1 MRLVFRNSRHGG
13 KKKKKKKKKEK
24 YVESSE
30 GNTNVCENIK
40 NVIFIKLFKL
50 QGVFLYLR
58 PLQPSNLNSWGVVG
72 TTRKFLL
79 LYK

>member
-13 KKKKKKKKKEK
+13 KKKKKKEKKKEK

-58 PLQPSNLNSWGVVG
+58 PLQPSNLNS
-72 TTRKFLL
+72 
-79 LYK
+79 